1 VTIFDSKGP
10 MQINA
15 KVDESDIAHI
25 APRMSVR
32 VKVDAFAD
40 MTMPGVVNDVAPL
53 PDPSFLFMGDR
64 KVYTTRI
71 RIGQR
76 PDGLRPGLTASA
88 EIVAGELENVL
99 SVPAGAVITYGG
111 EDHVAVKMPD
121 GRVEWRVVVLGASD
135 GANYE
140 VKEGLRSGEK
150 VILEPRPFL
159 SEEQQAKIKSEQEA
173 EAREAA
179 ARREAALKAAAAA
192 RRQDVPQKSAV
203 RKRGGRGG
211 E

>member
-1 VTIFDSKGP
+1 

-15 KVDESDIAHI
+15 KVDESDINHVEQ
-25 APRMSVR
+25 RMAVR
-32 VKVDAFAD
+32 VKVDAFPD
-40 MTMPGVVNDVAPL
+40 MTMPGVVREVAPL
-53 PDPSFLFMGDR
+53 PDPSGLFLGER

-88 EIVAGELENVL
+88 EIVAGELDDVL
-99 SVPAGAVITYGG
+99 SVPAGAVIYYRG

-135 GANYE
+135 GSNYE

-150 VILEPRPFL
+150 VILEPLPFL
-159 SEEQQAKIKSEQEA
+159 SEEQQSTIKSEKEA
-173 EAREAA
+173 EVREAA
-179 ARREAALKAAAAA
+179 ARREAALKAAAAP
-192 RRQDVPQKSAV
+192 RRQDVRQKAAD
-203 RKRGGRGG
+203 RKKGGRGG